1 MAEFLRYALTESNAV
16 ANILFDKK
24 RLLLIVIKGSHLRMR
39 QFRSYFHDNRR
50 GINHHG
56 NKSLRITVDG
66 RSRSLSALGLR
77 YIKYL
82 FDIVGNARSS
92 VRLCVLNGFKDRD
105 ALCALIDRY
114 LFLNPVTEV
123 FKLGCFG
130 VLTVNKQSVCGGI
143 AVEPCLCI
151 KKAPE
156 LFAVLHDSGCRF
168 VNQLINGV
176 LFCLLL
182 CFPFFGGKLRLLIA
196 ALIRFEIIRHCRLPR
211 FVFISVFLFLGLLM
225 GGLIGAVLGL
235 GFFSRFIKVGAVC
248 FFFRFSLCLIP
259 FELLTDGR
267 FFFG

>member
-1 MAEFLRYALTESNAV
+1 MTEFLCHALAESNAV
-16 ANILFDKK
+16 ANILFDEK
-24 RLLLIVIKGSHLRMR
+24 RLLLIIIKGSHLRMR
-39 QFRSYFHDNRR
+39 QFRRNLYDNRR
-50 GINHHG
+50 GVDHHG
-56 NKSLRITVDG
+56 NESLRITVDG

-114 LFLNPVTEV
+114 LFLSPVTEV
-123 FKLGCFG
+123 FKLCCFG
-130 VLTVNKQSVCGGI
+130 VLSVNEQSVCGGI

-151 KKAPE
+151 KKASE
-156 LFAVLHDSGCRF
+156 LFAVLNDCGRRI
-168 VNQLINGV
+168 VNHLINGV

-182 CFPFFGGKLRLLIA
+182 CFPFFGGKLRLSVA
-196 ALIRFEIIRHCRLPR
+196 ALIRFEIISHCRLPR

-235 GFFSRFIKVGAVC
+235 GFFSRFIKVCAVC
-248 FFFRFSLCLIP
+248 FFFRFRLCLIP
-259 FELLTDGR
+259 FELFTDGR